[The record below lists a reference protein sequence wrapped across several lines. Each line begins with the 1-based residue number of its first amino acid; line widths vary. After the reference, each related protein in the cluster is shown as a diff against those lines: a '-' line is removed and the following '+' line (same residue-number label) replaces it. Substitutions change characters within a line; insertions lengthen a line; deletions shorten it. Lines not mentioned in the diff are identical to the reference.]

1 MRPNADEKPKGE
13 GLKTLAERRR
23 RREAKKQN
31 TRGNEVPPIGR
42 PARSALQRGVSTP
55 RSYGPRPLPVRLLWW
70 TLYAAAFGYVE
81 ALVVVYVRRL
91 THMPDGLDYAQIWA
105 ARGLSWNGAA
115 IVQEMTRLG
124 VRQTEYGREIAT
136 LLLLLG
142 PAMAAGRGWRE
153 RLGIYLFTF
162 AVWDETYYVWLKLW
176 TGFPQS
182 LGATDIYFLVPI
194 AWYGAVWF
202 PILVVMPALSVLAVW
217 LLSRPSA
224 LRGASNTSKLPAPP
238 A

>member
-1 MRPNADEKPKGE
+1 MRSS
-13 GLKTLAERRR
+13 LSRQLF
-23 RREAKKQN
+23 
-31 TRGNEVPPIGR
+31 
-42 PARSALQRGVSTP
+42 
-55 RSYGPRPLPVRLLWW
+55 WW

-91 THMPDGLDYAQIWA
+91 THMGDGLDYPAIWA
-105 ARGLSWNGAA
+105 ARGLTWNGAA

-124 VRQTEYGREIAT
+124 IRQTEYGREIAT

-142 PAMAAGRGWRE
+142 PAMAAGRNWRE

-162 AVWDETYYVWLKLW
+162 AVWDETYYLWLKLW

-182 LGATDIYFLVPI
+182 LSATDIYFLVPI

-202 PILVVMPALSVLAVW
+202 PVLVVMPALVVLALW
-217 LLSRPSA
+217 LLIRPAA
-224 LRGASNTSKLPAPP
+224 LPAASNTSVLPESP